1 MKRKQLPLSLVL
13 ITIVLG
19 GLLLSFTTKQ
29 SDSKH
34 SQLVSNSKLVVSDI
48 PPSTGYLALI
58 RNNQST
64 GLIQPRDLNRVQSQL
79 REFNSSRSATN
90 IMWSQLGPDNFGGRT
105 RAIIF
110 DNQDES
116 ANSLFAA
123 GVTGGI
129 WKSENLGIS
138 WQKTN
143 GKYFNLNVSCMQQDA
158 NGTIYAGTG
167 ESFATETMSA
177 LGEMGFSSGIM
188 GQGIFKSTNGDSFT
202 LIESTEPQFNDD
214 TSDWAYVNEL
224 AVDINSGRVYAATNT
239 GLKYSSNGGESW
251 AVAKDTSGTELILN
265 STDVQVAS
273 DGSVVACID
282 NLCYISPNGAV
293 DSFVSRSVGDSV
305 SLPASNVSRIEF
317 AFAPSNPNILYATVI
332 NDVGFLYN
340 IYRSNDKGLTWR
352 VIQPGSVSI
361 PIFDGRGVYDN
372 TLTVF
377 PEDPDKILVGGID
390 AWEFK
395 KVLETGFFASKSIST
410 TDPFFVEPYDPEYLP
425 INHHVY
431 VFRPG
436 FNNTFFVGTDGGVAI
451 GSIVEGE
458 YVFETSNRSYYTT
471 QFYNI
476 ALSGVENYVLGGSQ
490 GNGSV
495 LITGEGSAVREGKM
509 ITNRNADDYLLYG
522 SGGSCEVS
530 IIDRDVLVASGTDA
544 NIYRSEDAGENY
556 STQFTG
562 DLELDDEYFNTPMAL
577 WENFDND
584 NSRDSLWYFA
594 KEEIPGGTKIQ
605 VRSQNSGQPFYYTT
619 PADLTLFTDDSIL
632 IRDIVSSR
640 YFIASN
646 NVIYMTNELHRFGK
660 TPEWFEISNNHFGFD
675 GNPQCISY
683 SSDANHIFVGTR
695 EGKLFR
701 ISNLALAYNY
711 DRADVNSPECIV
723 STKEITLNIPGTS
736 DLISQ
741 VITSVSVD
749 PENSSNVMITL
760 GNYGNDY
767 YVFYSENALEEFPVF
782 NSRQGNLPQMP
793 VYSSIIEMT
802 DNNMGII
809 GTEHGIFVT
818 ENIDSESPIWMR
830 QDSLMGS
837 IPVFQL
843 QQQIVNK
850 TSDTVYL
857 VNGSEITKLPYS
869 GTNNLGIIYAATY
882 GRGLFRA
889 NAFRKPVGV
898 EEVHNSNN
906 KGVLNIDV
914 YPNPTS
920 SHATIEFESFS
931 NTDANIFIY
940 DLAGRMVLSRIDN
953 VSKGL
958 NKLNLDLS
966 GLVTGTHIIQIVID
980 SNIYSQKIIIN

>member
-1 MKRKQLPLSLVL
+1 MKRKHLPLSLVL

-29 SDSKH
+29 SEAKH
-34 SQLVSNSKLVVSDI
+34 SQLVANNDMVVSAT
-48 PPSTGYLALI
+48 SGYLALI
-58 RNNQST
+58 RNNQLT
-64 GLIQPRDLNRVQSQL
+64 GLIQPEDLNRVQSQL
-79 REFNSSRSATN
+79 LEFNNSRTTAN
-90 IMWSQLGPDNFGGRT
+90 ISWSQLGPDNFGGRT
-105 RAIIF
+105 RSIIF
-110 DNQDES
+110 DNLDGS
-116 ANSLFAA
+116 ANTIFAA

-129 WKSENLGIS
+129 WKSDDLGIS
-138 WQKTN
+138 WHKTN
-143 GKYFNLNVSCMQQDA
+143 GKHFNLNVSCMKQDA
-158 NGTIYAGTG
+158 NGIIYAGTG

-202 LIESTEPQFNDD
+202 LIESTHPEFNDD
-214 TSDWAYVNEL
+214 NSDWAYVNEL
-224 AVDINSGRVYAATNT
+224 AVDMNSGRLYAATNT
-239 GLKYSSNGGESW
+239 GLKYSSNGGETWS
-251 AVAKDTSGTELILN
+251 VVKDTSGTELTMNTL
-265 STDVQVAS
+265 DVQVSS

-282 NLCYISPNGAV
+282 NLCYISPNGDA
-293 DSFVSRSVGDSV
+293 DSFVSRSVGDSI

-317 AFAPSNPNILYATVI
+317 AFAPSNPNVIYATVI
-332 NDVGFLYN
+332 NGVGSLFN
-340 IYRSNDKGLTWR
+340 IYRSDDKGNTWR
-352 VIQPGSVSI
+352 IIQPGSVSI
-361 PIFDGRGVYDN
+361 PIFGGRGVYDN

-395 KVLETGFFASKSIST
+395 KVQETGFFASKSIST
-410 TDPFFVEPYDPEYLP
+410 TDPFYVEPYDPEYLP
-425 INHHVY
+425 LYHHVY

-476 ALSGVENYVLGGSQ
+476 APSGIENYVLGGSQ

-495 LITGEGSAVREGKM
+495 LITGEGSAVREGKV
-509 ITNRNADDYLLYG
+509 ITNRDADDYLLYG

-530 IIDRDVLVASGTDA
+530 LINKDVLVASGTDA
-544 NIYRSEDAGENY
+544 HIYRSEDAGENY
-556 STQFTG
+556 STQFIG
-562 DLELDDEYFNTPMAL
+562 GLELDNEYFNTPMAL
-577 WENFDND
+577 WENFDNA
-584 NSRDSLWYFA
+584 NSRDSLWYFN
-594 KEEIPGGTKIQ
+594 KDESHTIPGGTKIQ
-605 VRSQNSGQPFYYTT
+605 VRSRNSGQPFYYTL
-619 PADLTLFTDDSIL
+619 PLDVEIPPEDSLL
-632 IRDIVSSR
+632 IRDVVSSR
-640 YFIASN
+640 YFIASLDI
-646 NVIYMTNELHRFGK
+646 VYMTNELHRFDK
-660 TPEWFEISNNHFGFD
+660 TPEWFEISNDNVGFE

-701 ISNLALAYNY
+701 ISNLARAYNY

-736 DLISQ
+736 DLITQ
-741 VITSVSVD
+741 VITSIAVD
-749 PENSSNVMITL
+749 PGNPSNVMITL

-767 YVFYSENALEEFPVF
+767 YVFYSENALDEFPVF
-782 NSRQGNLPQMP
+782 TSRQGNLPQMP

-809 GTEHGIFVT
+809 GSEHGIFIT
-818 ENIDSESPIWMR
+818 ENIHSESPVWMH

-837 IPVFQL
+837 VPVFQL
-843 QQQIVNK
+843 DQQVVNK
-850 TSDTVYL
+850 SSDTVYL
-857 VNGSEITKLPYS
+857 VNGNEITKLLYP

-898 EEVHNSNN
+898 EEIQNTNV
-906 KGVLNIDV
+906 KGVLNLDV
-914 YPNPTS
+914 YPNPVS
-920 SHATIEFESFS
+920 SYATIEFESNS
-931 NTDANIFIY
+931 NADASIFVY
-940 DLAGRMVLSRIDN
+940 DISGRMLLSRISN
-953 VSKGL
+953 VNKGL
-958 NKLNLDLS
+958 NKLDLDLS
-966 GLVTGTHIIQIVID
+966 GLNSGAHIIQVIIGSD
-980 SNIYSQKIIIN
+980 TYSQKIIIN